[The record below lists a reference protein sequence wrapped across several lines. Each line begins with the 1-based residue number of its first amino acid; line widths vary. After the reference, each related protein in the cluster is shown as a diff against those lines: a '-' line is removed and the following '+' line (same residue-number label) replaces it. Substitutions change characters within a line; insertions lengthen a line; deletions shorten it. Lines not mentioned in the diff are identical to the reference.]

1 MEIILTNHRHLQVQ
15 DVPRRPQ
22 AFTNIQS
29 QTKIS
34 QVPNK
39 PKDLTTT
46 RGVRSAVWFDFKHNN
61 HPNRERKKHAV
72 WFGSVDF

>member
-1 MEIILTNHRHLQVQ
+1 MYNSILISFFFFFLTIKNGPYILTNFELSQAQ

-22 AFTNIQS
+22 IITNMQCQS
-29 QTKIS
+29 KIS

-46 RGVRSAVWFDFKHNN
+46 NGNQKQK
-61 HPNRERKKHAV
+61 ERY
-72 WFGSVDF
+72 